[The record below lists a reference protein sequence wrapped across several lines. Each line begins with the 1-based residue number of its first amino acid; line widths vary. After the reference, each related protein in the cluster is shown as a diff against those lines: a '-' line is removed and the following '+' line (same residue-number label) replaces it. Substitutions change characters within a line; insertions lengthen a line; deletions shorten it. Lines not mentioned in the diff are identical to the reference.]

1 MTSLLNL
8 TLVVIGSC
16 AEAGRNAKGTKQ
28 KALMINAEA
37 QRRKDAKNDPP
48 KLAAPSPLRPLAVS
62 QSVFISIGPAQPDRL
77 DRPVNPNRNF

>member
-28 KALMINAEA
+28 KAMIINAKTP
-37 QRRKDAKNDPP
+37 RRQDAKRDDPP
-48 KLAAPSPLRPLAVS
+48 KRVPPSPVRSLAVS
-62 QSVFISIGPAQPDRL
+62 HVVFISIGPTQPDG
-77 DRPVNPNRNF
+77 